1 MAKPQPKIPKISLKF
16 DAVKPEL
23 IAESGIVE
31 PSNLLERVAE
41 PETEEYANRLINEQ
55 VVQQQWNVFLDQLE
69 KDKELFLSSGL
80 RRGKLQLVN
89 ELTLNLQLPSKTLET
104 AFLEKKSQ
112 LLQHINKLLNGKS
125 FQLEIETVSETTS
138 QIRGNTFQDRL
149 EALVSAN
156 PNLPIFLEKLGLEF
170 DY

>member
-1 MAKPQPKIPKISLKF
+1 LAKSQPKIPKISLKF

-23 IAESGIVE
+23 IQEAGIVE

-80 RRGKLQLVN
+80 RRSKLQLVN

-112 LLQHINKLLNGKS
+112 LLQHFNKLLNGKS

-149 EALVSAN
+149 EALVSVN
-156 PNLPIFLEKLGLEF
+156 PNLPVFIEKLGLEF